1 MKSHCEFFSCDICQ
15 YKFKSQSILE
25 EHMNTHVEDPVNT
38 VEKKGKEKT
47 SVKTLTKVN
56 FYFIL
61 FIQKI
66 LYFPRKKNLSNLFF
80 KKKNASGFFLLFDI

>member
-25 EHMNTHVEDPVNT
+25 EHMNTHVEDPANT
-38 VEKKGKEKT
+38 VEKKGKAKT
-47 SVKTLTKVN
+47 SVKTLRKVN

-61 FIQKI
+61 FILFIQKI
-66 LYFPRKKNLSNLFF
+66 VYFPRKKI
-80 KKKNASGFFLLFDI
+80 FLT